1 MASINVSGI
10 IERCIRILADK
21 GYTTNITTETLTE
34 QKKLTIDIVKTDTR
48 EPAAT
53 ITACASTCEISE
65 GHTHNTRSDKLNM
78 EINSINVNW
87 VNTFISKQQ
96 LGQLSI
102 ILAVLILYSN
112 TNNKIVTLDNDSD
125 LSGIFDKTSGRFT
138 DIYSKYFNFKYKYT
152 DYLEYDEDISQEAI
166 NSFIPDV
173 RPPSDFMTFSQ
184 PSTQASEYTQSQ
196 CSSCSSGSFDSD
208 FSDYSTVSEDMTGVK
223 LGGPDML
230 TDIYDFIDK
239 CIIILDDIQE
249 QIYKIEREIREKNI
263 KSTRILRSATAKAA
277 KGIFSNKSKKK
288 IRRKSNKPKNK
299 PNNKTKKKIRKKRV

>member
-1 MASINVSGI
+1 MDIDVSKI
-10 IERCIRILADK
+10 IKICIKILADK
-21 GYTTNITTETLTE
+21 GFTTNIETLTE
-34 QKKLTIDIVKTDTR
+34 QKKLTINIVKTDTR
-48 EPAAT
+48 ELAAT
-53 ITACASTCEISE
+53 ITACASTCEIPES
-65 GHTHNTRSDKLNM
+65 HTHNTRSDQLNM

-125 LSGIFDKTSGRFT
+125 YSGIFDKETGRFT

-166 NSFIPDV
+166 NSFKPDV
-173 RPPSDFMTFSQ
+173 RPPSDFMTISQ

-196 CSSCSSGSFDSD
+196 CSSCSFDSD

-263 KSTRILRSATAKAA
+263 STRILRSSKKAEG
-277 KGIFSNKSKKK
+277 KGIFSNKSKRK
-288 IRRKSNKPKNK
+288 IRRKSNKPNNK
-299 PNNKTKKKIRKKRV
+299 PNNKTKKKRRKKRV